1 MDALKRWLGGIMVL
15 IVVAIIVFAL
25 GGCINSPASY
35 NMSLYN
41 RGGVI
46 QSEALGNG
54 ANTNKQD
61 EVWTDSRG
69 GVQATVDP
77 DLPALPALE

>member
-1 MDALKRWLGGIMVL
+1 MNLSKLFIAAVALI
-15 IVVAIIVFAL
+15 AL
-25 GGCINSPASY
+25 AGCINSPASY
-35 NMSLYN
+35 NLSLYN

-54 ANTNKQD
+54 TSTNKQD

-69 GVQATVDP
+69 GMQIDP
-77 DLPALPALE
+77 NLPAIE